1 MADNPQQLYEHLLH
15 RHKKIAQKCERLS
28 QTDDRLSTIRLIVF
42 LAGVIASFICY
53 LYTPQAIFL
62 ICVTLFVGVFIY
74 AGRRQKSVVYYRNLF
89 EQWHKIIG
97 DHIARKNLNWDA
109 IKPEGSGMQA
119 TEEDDINLTG
129 RRSLYHLTNTSVT
142 EGGSN
147 RLLQWLQQTIPDI
160 AAAKKRADAI
170 RGLRPLHFFREKLRL
185 IVKSTNSDE
194 SQVKTEALLRWVKQE
209 RETAGLSRFMMILS
223 GLAATT
229 LLLLGLYLLGLIG
242 GFWLISFFIY
252 IVVFYQTRGL
262 AGGIFDESYQIEQ
275 GVNSLSE
282 LLSFLETYQ
291 PSGQTEVADALA
303 EFQREDQKPSIHF
316 AKAQRLVFWAS
327 LSQKNPIVWLFL
339 NVLFPWD
346 YIFSLKLEEFK
357 QELKPRLINWL
368 DALHELE
375 ALCALANFGYLNPHY
390 SFANLL
396 DQNNSETLFRADH
409 MGHPL
414 LPEDEKVRNS
424 YEIKNPGDISLI
436 TGSNMSGKSTFLR
449 TVAINLKL
457 AMMGAPVDAEVLE
470 TVPMRLFTC
479 INISDSLN
487 DGISYFYAEVKR
499 LRELLNIIEQESSFT
514 VCYCVDEI
522 FRGTNNRERLQGSRA
537 LIKKLAEFPAVGLVS
552 THDLE
557 LVQLEEEIPGL
568 RNFHFR
574 EHIEKGKM
582 VFDYKLHSGP
592 SPTTNAL
599 KIMEMEGL
607 PVS

>member
-1 MADNPQQLYEHLLH
+1 MADNKQQLADHLH
-15 RHKKIAQKCERLS
+15 RRYNKTAQKCEQLS
-28 QTDDRLSTIRLIVF
+28 QIDDRFSTFRLVLF
-42 LAGVIASFICY
+42 LAGVTASFACY
-53 LYTPQAIFL
+53 LYTPQAVFL
-62 ICVTLFVGVFIY
+62 ACVALFTGMFVYV
-74 AGRRQKSVVYYRNLF
+74 GRRQKSVVHYRNRF
-89 EQWHKIIG
+89 EQWHTIIG
-97 DHIARKNLNWDA
+97 DHIARKGLDWES
-109 IKPEGSGMQA
+109 IKLEGSGMQA
-119 TEEDDINLTG
+119 VEEDDINLTG
-129 RRSLYHLTNTSVT
+129 RRSLYHLTNTAVT

-147 RLLQWLQQTIPDI
+147 RLLQWLQQTTPDI
-160 AAAKKRADAI
+160 EAAQKREDAI

-185 IVKSTNSDE
+185 IVKSTNTGE
-194 SQVKTEALLRWVKQE
+194 SQVRTEGLLRWVKQE
-209 RETAGLSRFMMILS
+209 RETTGLSRFMMILS

-229 LLLLGLYLLGLIG
+229 LVLLVLYLLGFIG
-242 GFWLISFFIY
+242 GYWMISFFVY

-282 LLSFLETYQ
+282 LLEFLETYQ
-291 PSGQTEVADALA
+291 PSGQPEVADALA
-303 EFQREDQKPSIHF
+303 QFQREDQKPSVHF

-327 LSQKNPIVWLFL
+327 LSQKNPIVWLLL

-346 YIFSLKLEEFK
+346 YIFSLQLEAFK
-357 QELKPRLINWL
+357 QALKPRLINWL

-375 ALCALANFGYLNPHY
+375 ALCALAHFGYLNPHY

-396 DQNNSETLFRADH
+396 DQKNSETLFRADY

-414 LPEDEKVRNS
+414 LPENEKVRNS

-449 TVAINLKL
+449 TVAVNLKL
-457 AMMGAPVDAEVLE
+457 AMIGAPVDAEVLE

-499 LRELLNIIEQESSFT
+499 LRKLLNIIEQESSFT

-537 LIKKLAEFPAVGLVS
+537 LIKKLAKFPAVGLVS

-557 LVQLEEEIPGL
+557 LVQLEDEISGL

-582 VFDYKLHSGP
+582 VFDYKLRSGP